1 MRVGI
6 FTESYP
12 PLING
17 VSTSVQTLIAQL
29 EQAGHT
35 VYVFTSRYPRYHD
48 DRPGVFRFP
57 SFNSLVERD
66 YVLPI
71 AFSLR
76 IQRAIPALKL
86 DIVHSQSP
94 FFLGLY
100 ARRVARS
107 LGLPHVA
114 TNHTLYTE
122 YAHYFPLPSVA
133 ATRHLLVAWMHNFY
147 NSCDRILAPSEMTR
161 RVLTSHYGV
170 ETPVTVVPTA
180 IPAPPY
186 VLARP
191 AAVKQELG
199 LPPDACILLF
209 VGRLAPEKNLDLLL
223 RAFARIA
230 EKTNDTYLILAG
242 SGKSR
247 GSLEKLAK
255 ALGIHRRMRFTGFL
269 GRTRLDPLYQA
280 ADAFLFPSKTETQG
294 LAVGEALAAGLPCV
308 VVNAGGA
315 PESVR
320 DGVDG
325 FLVADDPVSMADRAL
340 EILAIDSALHGR
352 MASEA
357 KRGAAGRTPERIGG
371 RVVAVYE
378 ELIDVAPL
386 CDLENRRGNAG
397 KEEARTARVWLP
409 LTSSTTLN
417 LFPPIVVVVPKM
429 FP

>member
-6 FTESYP
+6 FSESYP

-35 VYVFTSRYPRYHD
+35 VYIFTSRYPNYQDERT
-48 DRPGVFRFP
+48 GVFRFP
-57 SFNSLVERD
+57 SFNSVVERD

-71 AFSLR
+71 PFSPR
-76 IQRAIPALKL
+76 IQRAIPGLKL

-94 FFLGLY
+94 FFLGLF
-100 ARRVARS
+100 AHRVAHS
-107 LGLPHVA
+107 LGVPHVA

-122 YAHYFPLPSVA
+122 YAHYFPLPTVA
-133 ATRHLLVAWMHNFY
+133 MTRRFLVAWMHDFY

-161 RVLTSHYGV
+161 RVLANDYDV
-170 ETPVTVVPTA
+170 NTPVTVVPTA

-191 AAVKQELG
+191 ADVKQELS
-199 LPPDACILLF
+199 LPPDARILLF

-223 RAFARIA
+223 EAFAQIA
-230 EKTNDTYLILAG
+230 GKTSDTYLVLAG

-247 GSLEKLAK
+247 GMLETRARV
-255 ALGIHRRMRFTGFL
+255 LGIHRRMRLTGFL
-269 GRTRLDPLYQA
+269 GRTKLDPLYQA

-325 FLVADDPVSMADRAL
+325 FLVADDPVPMAERTL
-340 EILAIDSALHGR
+340 ELLADPVLHR
-352 MASEA
+352 RLADEA
-357 KRGAAGRTPERIGG
+357 KRGATGRTPARIGG

-378 ELIDVAPL
+378 ELLA
-386 CDLENRRGNAG
+386 ERRGKAESKG
-397 KEEARTARVWLP
+397 EDPEGQAQGSPRQQ
-409 LTSSTTLN
+409 
-417 LFPPIVVVVPKM
+417 
-429 FP
+429 

>member
-1 MRVGI
+1 MNVGI

-35 VYVFTSRYPRYHD
+35 VYVFTSRYPHFQD
-48 DRPGVFRFP
+48 ERPGVFRFP
-57 SFNSLVERD
+57 SFNSIVERD

-71 AFSLR
+71 PFSPR

-94 FFLGLY
+94 FFLGVF
-100 ARRVARS
+100 ARRIAHS
-107 LGLPHVA
+107 LQIPHVA

-122 YAHYFPLPSVA
+122 YAHYFPLPTVA
-133 ATRHLLVAWMHNFY
+133 ITRRLLVAWMHGFY

-161 RVLTSHYGV
+161 RVLTDDYGV
-170 ETPVTVVPTA
+170 SAPVTVVPTA

-191 AAVKQELG
+191 ADVKQELG

-223 RAFARIA
+223 KAFARIA
-230 EKTNDTYLILAG
+230 GKTSDTYLVLAG

-247 GSLEKLAK
+247 GALEKQAR
-255 ALGIHRRMRFTGFL
+255 ALGIHRRMRLTGFL
-269 GRTRLDPLYQA
+269 GRTKLDPLYQA
-280 ADAFLFPSKTETQG
+280 ADVFLFPSKTETQG

-320 DGVDG
+320 DGTDG
-325 FLVADDPVSMADRAL
+325 FLVADDPVPMAERTLEVLADPALRRRMAD
-340 EILAIDSALHGR
+340 
-352 MASEA
+352 EA
-357 KRGAAGRTPERIGG
+357 RRGATGRTPANIGG

-378 ELIDVAPL
+378 ELLA
-386 CDLENRRGNAG
+386 ERRGKTDNQ
-397 KEEARTARVWLP
+397 EERTQGSPRQ
-409 LTSSTTLN
+409 
-417 LFPPIVVVVPKM
+417 K
-429 FP
+429 